1 MRRGTEQSPREPT
14 SSSGVFLSMPLF
26 NVQWSPRK
34 DLGLAIKLHPSISR
48 THITTPGGDLEL
60 LCATPAHHDIS
71 RPPLLFIH
79 GGFGAAT
86 EYRFFLEYFS
96 SRGYP
101 SYAISTRGHGN
112 SYEVNFWRM
121 LFTSK
126 HQMALD
132 VTAGIR
138 HVIDKHRNE
147 GRPEIVPVAHSAGGG
162 LLQYILSEG
171 LHSPSD
177 SKKTDS
183 QAYAVGR
190 IGLLGVIPCYGSV
203 GVYWNWVKLDPFYP
217 LRMYLFHFGHPRS
230 PLSSTRLVKQAF
242 FCDECPDERVREFET
257 QEMAPYESMAWPL
270 ATFGVFADPEKIVR
284 AVGLTNS
291 YGHKSPEEL
300 RPRVLVV
307 AGGKDVLMRP
317 GVMAKLVVLLRNA
330 VRLVFGSAADNAG
343 AQEGI
348 RDGVEFRVVQGSG
361 HHLMGDIYWEEC
373 AEKILG
379 FLE

>member
-1 MRRGTEQSPREPT
+1 
-14 SSSGVFLSMPLF
+14 MPLF

-48 THITTPGGDLEL
+48 THITTSGGDLEL
-60 LCATPAHHDIS
+60 LCATPVSYDPS
-71 RPPLLFIH
+71 KPPLLFIH

-86 EYRFFLEYFS
+86 EYRFFLGYFS

-101 SYAISTRGHGN
+101 SYAISVRGHGS
-112 SYEVNFWRM
+112 SYAVGFWKM
-121 LFTSK
+121 LLTSQ

-147 GRPEIVPVAHSAGGG
+147 GRPEIVPVAHSAGGA
-162 LLQYILSEG
+162 LLQYILSES
-171 LHSPSD
+171 LHSPPGAE
-177 SKKTDS
+177 KTVS
-183 QAYAVGR
+183 QPYVVGR
-190 IGLLGVIPCYGSV
+190 IGLLGVIPCYGSF
-203 GVYWNWVKLDPFYP
+203 GIYWNWAKLDPFYP

-230 PLSSTRLVKQAF
+230 PLSSTRLVKRAF
-242 FCDECPDERVREFET
+242 FCDECPDDRVREFET
-257 QEMAPYESMAWPL
+257 QEMAPYESMVWPIGTL
-270 ATFGVFADPEKIVR
+270 SAFADPENIVR
-284 AVGLTNS
+284 ALGLTNS
-291 YGHKSPEEL
+291 SGRESTDS

-317 GVMAKLVVLLRNA
+317 GVMARLVCLLRNA
-330 VRLVFGSAADNAG
+330 VRSAFGSVTNNG
-343 AQEGI
+343 EIQEGI

-373 AEKILG
+373 AEKILR